1 MTDRRFARQR
11 RLLAREQ
18 FDAVLSA
25 PHVRMASGPFRL
37 AARRNRVGFARLGM
51 VVAKRVVRHSVDRNR
66 VKRCIRETFRSAMND
81 LPAVDVVIRLA
92 TPIPDIRQT
101 LSHEPLNALWQRLSA
116 WGASP

>member
-1 MTDRRFARQR
+1 MSDRRFGRQR

-18 FDAVLSA
+18 FDAVLRA

-37 AARRNRVGFARLGM
+37 AARRNGVGFARLGL
-51 VVAKRVVRHSVDRNR
+51 VVAKRVMRQSVDRNR

-81 LPAVDVVIRLA
+81 LPAVDVVVRLA
-92 TPIPDIRQT
+92 SPVPDIRET
-101 LSHEPLNALWQRLSA
+101 LPHEPLNTLWQRLGA

>member
-1 MTDRRFARQR
+1 MTDRRFGRQR

-18 FDAVLSA
+18 FDAVLGL

-37 AARRNRVGFARLGM
+37 AARSNGTGFARLGL

-66 VKRCIRETFRSAMND
+66 VKRSIRETFRLAMND
-81 LPAVDVVIRLA
+81 LPAVDVVVRLA
-92 TPIPDIRQT
+92 APMPDIRET
-101 LSHEPLNALWQRLSA
+101 LPHEALNVLWQRLAA

>member
-1 MTDRRFARQR
+1 MTDKRFGRQR

-18 FDAVLSA
+18 FDAVLRC

-37 AARRNRVGFARLGM
+37 SACRNRVGFARLGL
-51 VVAKRVVRHSVDRNR
+51 VVAKRVIRHSVDRNR

-92 TPIPDIRQT
+92 APMPDIRQAPRRE
-101 LSHEPLNALWQRLSA
+101 SLNILWQRLSA